1 MHKDE
6 KVAILNIDNNFG
18 VINKGNT
25 IEKELLPLCAQ
36 ERILNDIQPGVDF
49 ENETHLIDNH
59 LLDSLSIISLV
70 AELEDTFDITVPAV
84 EIIPANFNSAEAM
97 MEMIQR
103 LQED

>member
-1 MHKDE
+1 ME
-6 KVAILNIDNNFG
+6 
-18 VINKGNT
+18 
-25 IEKELLPLCAQ
+25 ELL
-36 ERILNDIQPGVDF
+36 EILNDIQPGVDF
-49 ENETHLIDNH
+49 ERETHLIDDH

-97 MEMIQR
+97 LEMLQR

>member
-1 MHKDE
+1 MD
-6 KVAILNIDNNFG
+6 
-18 VINKGNT
+18 
-25 IEKELLPLCAQ
+25 ELL
-36 ERILNDIQPGVDF
+36 EILNDIQPGVDI

-70 AELEDTFDITVPAV
+70 AELEDTFDVTIPAV
-84 EIIPANFNSAEAM
+84 EIIPDNFNSAEAM

>member
-1 MHKDE
+1 M
-6 KVAILNIDNNFG
+6 N
-18 VINKGNT
+18 
-25 IEKELLPLCAQ
+25 ELL
-36 ERILNDIQPGVDF
+36 EILNDIQPGVDF

-70 AELEDTFDITVPAV
+70 AELEDTFDVTIPAV
-84 EIIPANFNSAEAM
+84 EISPDNFNSAEAM

>member
-1 MHKDE
+1 MD
-6 KVAILNIDNNFG
+6 
-18 VINKGNT
+18 
-25 IEKELLPLCAQ
+25 ELL
-36 ERILNDIQPGVDF
+36 EILNDIQPGVDF

-70 AELEDTFDITVPAV
+70 AELEDTFDVTIPAV
-84 EIIPANFNSAEAM
+84 EIIPDHFNSAEAM

>member
-1 MHKDE
+1 MD
-6 KVAILNIDNNFG
+6 
-18 VINKGNT
+18 
-25 IEKELLPLCAQ
+25 ELL
-36 ERILNDIQPGVDF
+36 EILNDIQPGVDF

-70 AELEDTFDITVPAV
+70 AELEDTFDVTIPAV
-84 EIIPANFNSAEAM
+84 EIIPDNFNYAEAM

>member
-1 MHKDE
+1 MD
-6 KVAILNIDNNFG
+6 
-18 VINKGNT
+18 
-25 IEKELLPLCAQ
+25 ELL
-36 ERILNDIQPGVDF
+36 EILNDIQPGVDF

-70 AELEDTFDITVPAV
+70 AELEDTFDVTIPAV
-84 EIIPANFNSAEAM
+84 EIIPDNFNSDEAM

>member
-1 MHKDE
+1 MD
-6 KVAILNIDNNFG
+6 
-18 VINKGNT
+18 
-25 IEKELLPLCAQ
+25 ELL
-36 ERILNDIQPGVDF
+36 EILNDIQPGVDF

-70 AELEDTFDITVPAV
+70 AELEDTFDITIPAV
-84 EIIPANFNSAEAM
+84 EIIPDNFNSAGAM

>member
-1 MHKDE
+1 MDE
-6 KVAILNIDNNFG
+6 
-18 VINKGNT
+18 
-25 IEKELLPLCAQ
+25 LP
-36 ERILNDIQPGVDF
+36 EILNDLQPGVDF

-70 AELEDTFDITVPAV
+70 AELEDTFDVTIPAV
-84 EIIPANFNSAEAM
+84 EIIPDNFNSAEAM